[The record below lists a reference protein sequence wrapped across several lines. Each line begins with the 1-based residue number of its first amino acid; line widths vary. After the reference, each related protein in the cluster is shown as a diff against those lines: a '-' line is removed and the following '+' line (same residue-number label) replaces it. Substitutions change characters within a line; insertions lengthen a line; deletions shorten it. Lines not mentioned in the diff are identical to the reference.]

1 MISRDHRFS
10 AARYPREGDLDARDF
25 GTASTLHAGVQRG
38 AAVRDFDQWHSA
50 KPGGFRQ
57 LLAKDDSDGK

>member
-1 MISRDHRFS
+1 MISRDHPFS
-10 AARYPREGDLDARDF
+10 AARYPREGDLDAWHI
-25 GTASTLHAGVQRG
+25 GTTSTLHAGVQRG

-57 LLAKDDSDGK
+57 PLAKDDN